1 MTNNGSFIQ
10 RTCLPSEML
19 QWNDRNIMSVLK
31 NCLGKELSKVTMP
44 VTLNEPLSF
53 LQRICEYM
61 EYAEILN
68 KANKEEDP
76 ADRMKLVATFAVSA
90 LASNWERV
98 GKPFN
103 PLLGET
109 YELQSNDFKILCEQV
124 SHHPPISAF
133 HAESSNYKFYG
144 SINPKIK
151 FMGKSI
157 NIQPKGVVTVELTRW
172 NEAYSWSNVNC
183 CVHNVV
189 VGKLWIEQ
197 LGTMEIKNHSNG
209 YRAILDFKE
218 ASSSKEANT
227 VLGIV
232 EDDEKKV
239 RYRLF
244 GKWNDFLKCASE
256 EDYQLCMQQK
266 NVNES
271 MSSHD
276 RNSRKLFS
284 KLNSFKMPSFLG
296 ANIQD
301 DLVGTS
307 ELKSLSL
314 NEDAD
319 ISSEI
324 KSALLWKCKERP
336 AYSSKYYHFTDF
348 AMQLNAI
355 NPIATHPLCNTDSR
369 LRPDIRYLEEGD
381 VTAASAQKNRLEE
394 KQRGAELSR
403 KGQNNDPWQPR
414 WFKFDVNPLTK
425 HEDWMYTGGY
435 WERSHETTSQI
446 F

>member
-1 MTNNGSFIQ
+1 MI
-10 RTCLPSEML
+10 
-19 QWNDRNIMSVLK
+19 QWNERNIMSVLK

-44 VTLNEPLSF
+44 VTVNEPLSF
-53 LQRICEYM
+53 LQRVCEYM
-61 EYAEILN
+61 EYPEILN
-68 KANKEEDP
+68 KAANEEDP
-76 ADRMKLVATFAVSA
+76 ADRIKLVATFAVSA

-109 YELQSNDFKILCEQV
+109 YELQRKDFKILCEQV

-133 HAESSNYKFYG
+133 HAESSYYKFYG

-172 NEAYSWSNVNC
+172 NEAYTWSYVNC
-183 CVHNVV
+183 CVHNVL

-218 ASSSKEANT
+218 AERSSSKEANQ
-227 VLGIV
+227 VFGIV
-232 EDDEKKV
+232 ENDEKKV
-239 RYRLF
+239 IYRLF

-256 EDYQLCMQQK
+256 EDYQLNMQQK
-266 NVNES
+266 HVNES

-276 RNSRKLFS
+276 RNARKLFS
-284 KLNSFKMPSFLG
+284 KLNSFKMPLFLG
-296 ANIQD
+296 ASIED
-301 DLVGTS
+301 DQVGTS
-307 ELKSLSL
+307 ELNSLSL
-314 NEDAD
+314 REYID

-336 AYSSKYYHFTDF
+336 LYSAKYYHFTDF

-355 NPIATHPLCNTDSR
+355 NPNTTQPLCNTDSR

-394 KQRGAELSR
+394 KQRDAERLR
-403 KGQNNDPWQPR
+403 KGRNNDSWKPR

-425 HEDWMYTGGY
+425 HEDWTYTGGY
-435 WERSHETTSQI
+435 WERSYETTSQI

>member
-1 MTNNGSFIQ
+1 MV
-10 RTCLPSEML
+10 
-19 QWNDRNIMSVLK
+19 QWNERNVMSVLK

-68 KANKEEDP
+68 QAAEEEDP
-76 ADRMKLVATFAVSA
+76 ADRMKHVATFAVSA
-90 LASNWERV
+90 LASNWERI

-109 YELQSNDFKILCEQV
+109 YELQTNGFKILCEQV

-133 HAESSNYKFYG
+133 NVESANYKFYG

-157 NIQPKGVVTVELTRW
+157 NIQPKGMVTVELTRW
-172 NEAYSWSNVNC
+172 NEAYTWSNVNC

-197 LGTMEIKNHSNG
+197 HGTMEIKNHVNG

-218 ASSSKEANT
+218 ASSCKEANQ
-227 VLGIV
+227 VFGIV
-232 EDDEKKV
+232 EDDKKKIK
-239 RYRLF
+239 YRLF
-244 GKWNDFLKCASE
+244 GKWNEYFKCASE
-256 EDYQLCMQQK
+256 EDYHLIMKLKEQQDG
-266 NVNES
+266 NES
-271 MSSHD
+271 MSSLD
-276 RNSRKLFS
+276 RNSRKIFS
-284 KLNSFKMPSFLG
+284 KLNSFKMPSFLSVS
-296 ANIQD
+296 IQD
-301 DLVGTS
+301 DQAGTS
-307 ELKSLSL
+307 DFKSLSL
-314 NEDAD
+314 NEDVSH
-319 ISSEI
+319 ISSDI
-324 KSALLWKCKERP
+324 KSTLLWKCKERP
-336 AYSSKYYHFTDF
+336 VYSAKYYHFTDF

-355 NPIATHPLCNTDSR
+355 NPLNANTLCITDSR

-381 VTAASAQKNRLEE
+381 VAAASAQKNRLEE
-394 KQRGAELSR
+394 KQREAKRSR
-403 KGQNNDPWQPR
+403 KGQNNDLWQPR
-414 WFKFDVNPLTK
+414 WFKFGINPLTK
-425 HEDWMYTGGY
+425 YEDWMYIGGY